1 MRVEDQ
7 TATLAFLTDPATH
20 DGGAVVTIETH
31 ISVVVLAGHEAFKL
45 KRAVR
50 LPYVDFSTAEQ
61 RLAACRDEL
70 ALNRRTAPKLYRAV
84 RRVTREADGRLTFDG
99 SGPLVDAV
107 VVMARFDENGLFDR
121 MAVEGR
127 LTPALMTGLANTI
140 ARFHAEAAVSR
151 ERTGSTAMAD
161 VLAMN
166 QRAFA
171 TTHLFTGEDVAS
183 LYDDFQRALAR
194 HAALLDARGRAGKI
208 RRCHGDLHLRNICLV
223 DGAPT
228 LFDCLEFDARLAT
241 IDVLYDLAFLLMD
254 LWYRGLAPTANLVFN
269 RYLDACDEAD
279 GLPLFSFFMAV
290 RASVRAHVTATQAE
304 EARGERRAE
313 LTRDAKRYFDLARR
327 LLVPVPARLVA
338 IGGLSGTGKSTL
350 AAAIADRIGPPPGA
364 RILASDRI
372 RKRLHGV
379 SPETRLPAEAYLPE
393 ISREV
398 YARLFTEAQ
407 ATLRR
412 GHAVIADAVFD
423 RADTRAAIA
432 ASAAEAG
439 VGFAGLWLEAP
450 AATLVDRVGARRG
463 DPSDATTQVV
473 KAQLARG
480 PGLVDWPRIEAGQDR
495 AATAQAALDRLLPSD
510 QGDR

>member
-20 DGGAVVTIETH
+20 GGREVTTIETH
-31 ISVVVLAGHEAFKL
+31 ISVVVLVGDEAFKL

-50 LPYVDFSTAEQ
+50 LPYVDFSTVER

-70 ALNRRTAPKLYRAV
+70 ALNRRTAPTLYRAV
-84 RRVTREADGRLTFDG
+84 RRVTREADGRLAFDG
-99 SGPLVDAV
+99 SGALVDAV
-107 VVMARFDENGLFDR
+107 VVMGRFDANGLFDR

-151 ERTGSTAMAD
+151 ERTGAAVMAG

-166 QRAFA
+166 ERAFA
-171 TTHLFTGEDVAS
+171 ATRIFTPEEVAS
-183 LYDDFQRALAR
+183 LYDDLQRAFAG
-194 HAALLDARGRAGKI
+194 HTALLDARGRAGRI
-208 RRCHGDLHLRNICLV
+208 RHCHGDLHLRNICLV
-223 DGAPT
+223 DGTPT
-228 LFDCLEFDARLAT
+228 LFDCLEFDANLAT

-254 LWYRGLAPTANLVFN
+254 LWHRGLAPYANLVAN

-279 GLPLFSFFMAV
+279 GLPLVPFFMAV
-290 RASVRAHVTATQAE
+290 RAAVRAHVTATQAE
-304 EARGERRAE
+304 EARGDRQAE
-313 LTRDAKRYFDLARR
+313 LTREAKCYFDLTRR
-327 LLVPVPARLVA
+327 LLRPVPARLVA

-364 RILASDRI
+364 RILASDRV

-379 SPETRLPAEAYLPE
+379 SPETRLPAEAYRPE

-407 ATLRR
+407 ATLQR
-412 GHAVIADAVFD
+412 GHAAIADAVFD

-432 ASAAEAG
+432 ACAAAAG
-439 VGFAGLWLEAP
+439 VAFSGLWLDAP
-450 AATLVDRVGARRG
+450 AATLVDRVAARRG
-463 DPSDATTQVV
+463 DPSDATTDVV
-473 KAQLARG
+473 QAQLARG
-480 PGLVDWPRIEAGQDR
+480 PGAVDWTRIEAGQDR
-495 AATAQAALDRLLPSD
+495 AATVQAALDRLLPTD
-510 QGDR
+510 QGAR